1 VTDKKV
7 VSMPSVV
14 KVPKCYVSPVVIP
27 RVHVTEDSEDFSL
40 ASDSSVT
47 TGSEK
52 DGSTDENKVNIRASP
67 IPPPRAVISSPGKIS
82 YFSSDFVSYAFCNLN
97 I

>member
-1 VTDKKV
+1 
-7 VSMPSVV
+7 MPTVV
-14 KVPKCYVSPVVIP
+14 KVPKCYVPHVAIPRP

-47 TGSEK
+47 TGSDK
-52 DGSTDENKVNIRASP
+52 DDSIDGNKVNIRASP

-82 YFSSDFVSYAFCNLN
+82 YFSSDFVS
-97 I
+97 